1 MSSSLKAGL
10 IGLILVM
17 LFMIIMYRIP
27 GFVSCLALCFYMV
40 IEALLFSLIRVNLSL
55 PGIAGIILSIGMAVD
70 ANVIIFERIKEEMAA
85 GKTVKSAI
93 DSGFKR
99 AFTAILDSNITT
111 LIACGVLFFLGT
123 GTIVGFATTLGIGVI
138 VSMFTALTITHFLLN
153 RMVDFHI
160 RNPKAYGL
168 RERKEEKKH
177 FPILKNFKIFG
188 GISVVLVATGLI
200 ALILLPFGKNLFN
213 LSIDFAG
220 GTEMEFNMHTAV
232 TQDIQTEVSDLFK
245 DATGVDASSVT
256 SSGDGNEDVLIRS
269 TSINSEQRAAV
280 IDKMLKKYSLAD
292 TDILNNNDV
301 SASVGSDLQRSA
313 FLCSILAILLMLVY
327 ITFRFELTSGLAA
340 ICCLVHDLLVML
352 SVYVLL
358 QIPLDSNFIA
368 AALTILGYSINASII
383 VFDRVREN
391 LRTARK
397 EPFEVIGEKS
407 IWQTMGRTINTTLT
421 TLFTIGMVY
430 ILGVPSL
437 KQFTL
442 PLIVGILAG
451 GWSSVMLSTGLWGF
465 FRKKFRRR
473 RKI

>member
-1 MSSSLKAGL
+1 MLNCIIIQGRLKDDVELRYTQSNTA
-10 IGLILVM
+10 VCSA
-17 LFMIIMYRIP
+17 
-27 GFVSCLALCFYMV
+27 VLAVQRSRKTPNGEYPVDWIDVVFWGKTAEHV
-40 IEALLFSLIRVNLSL
+40 HQWFHK
-55 PGIAGIILSIGMAVD
+55 GDMAVVRGRLESRD
-70 ANVIIFERIKEEMAA
+70 WEDRN
-85 GKTVKSAI
+85 G
-93 DSGFKR
+93 
-99 AFTAILDSNITT
+99 
-111 LIACGVLFFLGT
+111 
-123 GTIVGFATTLGIGVI
+123 
-138 VSMFTALTITHFLLN
+138 N
-153 RMVDFHI
+153 RRRSWEVQ
-160 RNPKAYGL
+160 A
-168 RERKEEKKH
+168 E
-177 FPILKNFKIFG
+177 
-188 GISVVLVATGLI
+188 
-200 ALILLPFGKNLFN
+200 
-213 LSIDFAG
+213 SIDFAG

-256 SSGDGNEDVLIRS
+256 SSGDDNEDVLIRS
-269 TSINSEQRAAV
+269 TSIDSEQRAAV
-280 IDKMLKKYSLAD
+280 IDKMLEKYSLAD